1 MSKVQE
7 NTKHLS
13 LISPGFTDDQIALI
27 KKTICVG
34 ATDDELKLFLYTCQQ
49 TGLNPLM
56 KQIYAVKRGKGEYA
70 KMTIQTS
77 IDGFR
82 MIAERTGKY
91 APGKESTF
99 QYDDNKNLVSA
110 TSYIKKLTSDGTW
123 HEISASAMYGEY
135 VVKYNDKPSD
145 FWARMP
151 HVMLAKC
158 AESLALR
165 KAFPAE
171 LSKIYVEEEMMQA
184 EGVKKKDPIS
194 DDQFV
199 YLIDE
204 IDTLPNPEAALN
216 YFKASCKVD
225 NLASIT
231 VDQFDQVVKI
241 IQAKRKKMEA
251 ENGQI
256 TVA

>member
-1 MSKVQE
+1 M
-7 NTKHLS
+7 
-13 LISPGFTDDQIALI
+13 
-27 KKTICVG
+27 G
-34 ATDDELKLFLYTCQQ
+34 ATDDELKLFLYTCHH
-49 TGLNPLM
+49 TGLDPLM
-56 KQIYAVKRGKGEYA
+56 KQIYAVKRGKGDYA

-82 MIAERTGKY
+82 MIAERTGRY
-91 APGKESTF
+91 APGRESTF
-99 QYDDNKNLVSA
+99 QYDGNKLVSA
-110 TSYIKKLTSDGTW
+110 TSYIKKMTADGTW
-123 HEISASAMYGEY
+123 HEIAANALYEEY

-184 EGVKKKDPIS
+184 ESGKKKEKIS
-194 DDQFV
+194 DDQFM
-199 YLIDE
+199 YLLEE
-204 IDTLPNPEAALN
+204 IDTLPSPQAAMD
-216 YFKASCKVD
+216 YFKTSCKVE
-225 NLASIT
+225 NLADLT
-231 VDQFDQVVKI
+231 TDQYEQVVKI
-241 IQAKRKKMEA
+241 IKAKKEKMEKDNA
-251 ENGQI
+251 EL